1 MKYEVRFTN
10 QYKKD
15 LKLAKKQ
22 GKDIEKMYDVVEK
35 LAKGETLEAKYRDH
49 SLTGNLKGLRECHIE
64 PDWLLVY
71 EIIDDV
77 LVLMLNRLGSHSE
90 LFKM

>member
-1 MKYEVRFTN
+1 MKYEIKFTS
-10 QYKKD
+10 QFKKD

-22 GKDIEKMYDVVEK
+22 NRDLNKLFEVVNI
-35 LAKGETLEAKYRDH
+35 LADGGTLDAKYRDH
-49 SLTGNLKGLRECHIE
+49 DLSGNYKGTRECHIE

-77 LVLMLNRLGSHSE
+77 LVLMLYRLGTHSG
-90 LFKM
+90 LFKK